1 MPVLCLRCFSKLISL
16 PVFCSV
22 AKREQSWAC
31 LSQRGDTRGYHVVPI
46 ILSPCFPA
54 LLHASASPLQAAHL
68 GGRGFRCF
76 LGNPWAHQSH
86 FSLSFQQSGT
96 AAHTKRIE
104 SSCVSSLALGRC
116 TSCDCRQD
124 FILFYLCSKAFNARH
139 PAPKDC
145 VGTVEFRAFCNA
157 AYPVSA

>member
-1 MPVLCLRCFSKLISL
+1 M
-16 PVFCSV
+16 
-22 AKREQSWAC
+22 
-31 LSQRGDTRGYHVVPI
+31 VPI
-46 ILSPCFPA
+46 SLSPCFPA

-76 LGNPWAHQSH
+76 LGNPSAHQSH

-124 FILFYLCSKAFNARH
+124 FILFYFICVQKLSMPDIQPQRTVWEPWSSEHFAML
-139 PAPKDC
+139 PTLSVPK
-145 VGTVEFRAFCNA
+145 GEAG
-157 AYPVSA
+157 